1 MAKFVKGQSGNPN
14 GRPPGTGVV
23 AKLREAI
30 QEEIPEII
38 DALVVAAKSGDVSAA
53 KILIDK
59 VIPTLRPVNS
69 PHFSEHEGD
78 SVISIAWRE
87 KY

>member
-38 DALVVAAKSGDVSAA
+38 DSLVAAAKSGDVSAA

-59 VIPTLRPVNS
+59 VVPTMKPAAAVS
-69 PHFSEHEGD
+69 ASEEEVD
-78 SVISIAWRE
+78 SKIVIRWRN
-87 KY
+87 

>member
-30 QEEIPEII
+30 QEEIPGII
-38 DALVVAAKSGDVSAA
+38 DSLVAAAKSGDVSAA

-69 PHFSEHEGD
+69 PSSESID
-78 SVISIAWRE
+78 SDQVIRIAWE
-87 KY
+87 K

>member
-38 DALVVAAKSGDVSAA
+38 DALVAAAKSGDVSAA

-59 VIPTLRPVNS
+59 VVPTMKPATAVS
-69 PHFSEHEGD
+69 TSEEID
-78 SVISIAWRE
+78 SKLVIRWRN
-87 KY
+87 

>member
-1 MAKFVKGQSGNPN
+1 VAKFVKGQSGNPS

-30 QEEIPEII
+30 QDEIPEII
-38 DALVVAAKSGDVSAA
+38 DALVAAAKSGDVSAA

-59 VIPTLRPVNS
+59 VVPTMKPVS
-69 PHFSEHEGD
+69 VVSTPEEVD
-78 SVISIAWRE
+78 SKIVICWRN
-87 KY
+87 